1 MRQLCQ
7 AVDLCRAP
15 CYAARSKP
23 ARAVRTQRDPDIPR
37 SHVAVQESTRST
49 PKGAVGRPV
58 KRGLEIRESA
68 TIGNVRT
75 TPSIGQRR
83 FSSERRTSDRVERQ
97 HDLARVSGIEP
108 DERSRSQ
115 EELRSKRKSAFK
127 RRERDGA
134 IGGAE
139 EET

>member
-1 MRQLCQ
+1 MRQLLQ
-7 AVDLCRAP
+7 AVDLCRAAF
-15 CYAARSKP
+15 YAARSNP
-23 ARAVRTQRDPDIPR
+23 ARAVGTQRDPDTPR
-37 SHVAVQESTRST
+37 SHVAVQESTRRT
-49 PKGAVGRPV
+49 PVGAVGRSV
-58 KRGLEIRESA
+58 KRGLEIRESI

-75 TPSIGQRR
+75 KPSIGTYRS
-83 FSSERRTSDRVERQ
+83 SSERSTSDRVERQ
-97 HDLARVSGIEP
+97 HDLARVSRIAP